1 MSEPVT
7 LRQKLM
13 PVAIYYGIMLAVF
26 LAFVPFMVA
35 RYHHLRQG
43 LAKSETSSRYKW
55 ILLAMHNYQACHD
68 HFPPQAI
75 CSPEGKP
82 PLSWR
87 VAILPYIEE
96 EKLYQEFRLDEP
108 WDSPHNLALL
118 PRMPRTFKRPEWD
131 RDGEQHTETPYRVVT
146 GRNLIFDPVPQ
157 RRRAWAD
164 FEKELRHSLVLVET
178 TETVPWTK
186 PEDLDADDGQPLL
199 PRLDRR
205 YGKYVVGFADSSLLG
220 LDLATTEEEFRA
232 TLNRL
237 PEKR

>member
-1 MSEPVT
+1 
-7 LRQKLM
+7 M
-13 PVAIYYGIMLAVF
+13 P
-26 LAFVPFMVA
+26 PP
-35 RYHHLRQG
+35 
-43 LAKSETSSRYKW
+43 RYKIDPLLIFFGLP
-55 ILLAMHNYQACHD
+55 ILLFIVLLPWLISAVNRVRTAAAHMSTTCHFKCIVLAMHNYQSSNG

-82 PLSWR
+82 LLSWR
-87 VAILPYIEE
+87 VAILPYIEHD
-96 EKLYQEFRLDEP
+96 KLYQEFRLDEP

-118 PRMPRTFKRPEWD
+118 PRMPNTYKRPEWD

-146 GRNLIFDPVPQ
+146 GRNLIFDPAPR

-186 PEDLDADDGQPLL
+186 PEDLDADDGQPRL
-199 PRLDRR
+199 PQLDKRFGR
-205 YGKYVVGFADSSLLG
+205 YPVGYGDGSILA
-220 LDLATTEEEFRA
+220 LDQAISEEEFRA

-237 PEKR
+237 LEKR